1 MINELLYKVSQWFLP
16 YISEVS
22 LTIVATLLVV
32 YGDVVNKHIKRMLS
46 PYHFVVRT
54 GVFVLICA
62 FGYGAFLLFVTP
74 FFQQL
79 LLMLPAKYLGV
90 VLLFCF
96 MLLGYL
102 AENRRYI

>member
-1 MINELLYKVSQWFLP
+1 MNDFLLNISSLFQP
-16 YISEVS
+16 YVSEVAM
-22 LTIVATLLVV
+22 TIVATLLVV

-46 PYHFVVRT
+46 PYHFIIRT

-74 FFQQL
+74 FVKQAI
-79 LLMLPAKYLGV
+79 LMLPTVYMGV
-90 VLLFCF
+90 CLIGCF
-96 MLLGYL
+96 LLLGYL